1 MDRLETG
8 VILPEKN
15 AGNIEFFIQNGIL
28 AVSYDDGV
36 IEEVVSDGGD

>member
-15 AGNIEFFIQNGIL
+15 AGNIEFSIQSGIL
-28 AVSYDDGV
+28 TVSYDDGV
-36 IEEVVSDGGD
+36 GEEVVTNGGD